1 MAMKTLF
8 SPRLFP
14 SLLVA
19 LLGASACGG
28 SSANIMIGTMPQGR
42 TYQGVWQSPQYGN
55 MHLCVTGS
63 QVFGDFEKDERRG
76 QIQGTIQGD
85 VLRFQWEES
94 REMVV
99 GRPTVTRG
107 RGYFKL
113 FIDENEDSR
122 VEGEWGLDNDE
133 TGAPWGA
140 VLMRRR
146 QPERCLNRG
155 SGDDDGGGNG
165 FNDYD
170 NDNSYDDGGGST
182 YDDGSSSGAEDDL
195 SGLDEI

>member
-1 MAMKTLF
+1 MATKTLF
-8 SPRLFP
+8 SYRQL
-14 SLLVA
+14 SGLLLA

-28 SSANIMIGTMPQGR
+28 SSANITIGTMPQGR

-63 QVFGDFEKDERRG
+63 QVVGDFEKDERRG
-76 QIQGTIQGD
+76 RIQGTIQGD

-113 FIDENEDSR
+113 FVDENEDSR
-122 VEGEWGLDNDE
+122 VEGEWGLDNEE
-133 TGAPWGA
+133 TGSPWGA

-146 QPERCLNRG
+146 SPDRCLNRG
-155 SGDDDGGGNG
+155 SGSDDSGD
-165 FNDYD
+165 DYG
-170 NDNSYDDGGGST
+170 DNSYDDGGGS
-182 YDDGSSSGAEDDL
+182 YDDGISSGAEDDL
-195 SGLDEI
+195 SGLDDL

>member
-1 MAMKTLF
+1 MATKTLF
-8 SPRLFP
+8 SSRMF
-14 SLLVA
+14 SGLLLA

-28 SSANIMIGTMPQGR
+28 SSANITIGTMPQGR

-63 QVFGDFEKDERRG
+63 QVVGDFEKDERRG

-85 VLRFQWEES
+85 VLRFQWEER

-113 FIDENEDSR
+113 FVDENEDSR
-122 VEGEWGLDNDE
+122 VEGEWGLDNEE

-146 QPERCLNRG
+146 SPDRCLNRG
-155 SGDDDGGGNG
+155 SGSDDSGEY
-165 FNDYD
+165 NDYS
-170 NDNSYDDGGGST
+170 NDNSYDDGGS

-195 SGLDEI
+195 SGLDDL

>member
-1 MAMKTLF
+1 MATKTLF
-8 SPRLFP
+8 SYRHL
-14 SLLVA
+14 SGLLLA

-28 SSANIMIGTMPQGR
+28 TSANITIGTMPQGR
-42 TYQGVWQSPQYGN
+42 TFQGVWQSPQYGN

-63 QVFGDFEKDERRG
+63 QVVGDFEKDERRG

-113 FIDENEDSR
+113 FVDENEDSR
-122 VEGEWGLDNDE
+122 IEGEWGIDNEE
-133 TGAPWGA
+133 TGSPWGA

-146 QPERCLNRG
+146 SPDRCLNRG
-155 SGDDDGGGNG
+155 SGSNGSDDDYA
-165 FNDYD
+165 ND
-170 NDNSYDDGGGST
+170 NNSYDDGGS
-182 YDDGSSSGAEDDL
+182 YDDGLSSGAEDDL
-195 SGLDEI
+195 SGLDDI

>member
-1 MAMKTLF
+1 MATKTLSSF
-8 SPRLFP
+8 RSRFG
-14 SLLVA
+14 LLLA

-28 SSANIMIGTMPQGR
+28 SSANITIGTMPQGR

-55 MHLCVTGS
+55 MHFCVTGS
-63 QVFGDFEKDERRG
+63 QVVGDFEKDERRG
-76 QIQGTIQGD
+76 RIQGTIQGD
-85 VLRFQWEES
+85 VLRFQWEEE

-113 FIDENEDSR
+113 FVDENEDSR
-122 VEGEWGLDNDE
+122 IEGEWGLDNDE

-146 QPERCLNRG
+146 SPDRCLNRG
-155 SGDDDGGGNG
+155 GNDEGGDDY
-165 FNDYD
+165 ND
-170 NDNSYDDGGGST
+170 YDDGGYEDDS